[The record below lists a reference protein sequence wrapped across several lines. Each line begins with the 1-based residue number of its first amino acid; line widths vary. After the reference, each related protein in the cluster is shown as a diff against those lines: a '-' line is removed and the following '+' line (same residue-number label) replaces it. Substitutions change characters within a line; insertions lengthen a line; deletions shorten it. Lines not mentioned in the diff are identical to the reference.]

1 MTKHLTLN
9 FGTSRPTK
17 SIRTRMLVGNLAL
30 TGVRLIDAVVFG
42 RCVPRIF
49 RGTYRSIHREHEKV
63 TQLARKSRM
72 ESNLSEEEDL
82 PMTLHREGILG
93 HDQDRAPRKTDRDE
107 KRGLDVSREV
117 GERARRTQVQP
128 ATVRD
133 RRTDVRTDEGGIEL

>member
-1 MTKHLTLN
+1 MRAAYLPWDVPVDP
-9 FGTSRPTK
+9 S
-17 SIRTRMLVGNLAL
+17 RTRKSHTA
-30 TGVRLIDAVVFG
+30 
-42 RCVPRIF
+42 
-49 RGTYRSIHREHEKV
+49 GTKI
-63 TQLARKSRM
+63 TWM

>member
-1 MTKHLTLN
+1 
-9 FGTSRPTK
+9 
-17 SIRTRMLVGNLAL
+17 MLAGNLAL

-42 RCVPRIF
+42 REQCVPRIF

-63 TQLARKSRM
+63 IQLARKSRM